1 MRFFLHAISHMC
13 WVIKPPWG
21 VAITDNVEI
30 SSDSDEH
37 NSDEEILKKK
47 NSDEEYSS
55 KEDSNEEHSSEE
67 DSSEEN
73 SDERN

>member
-37 NSDEEILKKK
+37 NSDEEILKK